1 MADKIDGGII
11 NIGINV
17 DLGPMES
24 GFKQAEKLTKE
35 AGDNLKKVTKQ
46 IEENYEKTIKTGEK
60 MKKVGTNLTKYVTLP
75 LVAMGTAAVAEA
87 IRFESS
93 FAGVQKTV
101 NGTAEQI
108 EALRKGIINMS
119 KEIPSSTHEI
129 SAVAEAAGQLGIK
142 TESILDFTRV
152 IIDLGNATNIVG
164 EEGASQLAKFAN
176 ITGMS
181 QQSFDRLGSTIV
193 ALGNNLATT
202 ERDIVNMS
210 MRLAGAGAQV
220 GMTEADILS
229 LSGALSSVGIEAEAG
244 GSAFSKVMIEM
255 QLAAETG
262 NGQLKN
268 FAKVAGMSA
277 KEFAKA
283 YKEDAT
289 GALLMFIEGLGKSEE
304 RGVSAIKVL
313 DDMEIK
319 EVRLRDALLRAANA
333 SDLFSDAVGIGNKA
347 WEENNALTNEAA
359 QRYATTES
367 QLKIQKNRIQEVGRE
382 LGVKLLPILEKG
394 MNILS
399 EVLDYFDRLDDSQKE
414 QIIKWGMMAA
424 AAGPALK
431 IIGGAVSTFGAV
443 GKAAAPMIA
452 KMVVGKASV
461 AGAVTAA
468 GTAAGTAGGAAG
480 MGALASGLG
489 AAALAAAPYVLA
501 GAAVVGTGKLIYDN
515 LTEEVVPAVD
525 LFADEVTRSTDTV
538 GGQTASLAGTVETSV
553 VKISDATKEAIQ
565 AYIDL
570 DNKATSELNELYGS
584 GQKITA
590 DIVADMTTQ
599 FGTMSQTIIDGYTR
613 QKEESVAQLTDMFSK
628 SNTLTASEQAKIL
641 GETSSHYEQK
651 KNVAQE
657 AESRINEILNKA
669 STEKRSLT
677 AKEVQEINRMQYAM
691 KDAAVQ
697 ALSQTEVEARAIQ
710 SRLSADKNRINAK
723 GAAEYI
729 SKLNQVRDESVTAAN
744 DEYKK
749 RVETIVR
756 MRDELGVISDD
767 QAKKLIRSAEI
778 QKEGT
783 IKAAEDTRV
792 GAIDKF
798 RKLYGDLDKNVD
810 TQTGE
815 ILGKFDKMKR
825 WWNGWK
831 PETKAFNATIT
842 TRQQSVTQGS
852 GKSIQNYAK
861 GTRSFEGGL
870 TTLHERG
877 YEVYDLPQ
885 GTRIFP
891 HEASQDIVEETVNR
905 LANQYIAGN
914 EPRAN
919 QNLLANIGQ
928 MIQGALAGTS
938 GHSSGPIELVVNLD
952 GKMIA
957 RQIEPSVSEI
967 QGKKGAFNQLSYGR
981 G

>member
-17 DLGPMES
+17 DLEPMEQ
-24 GFKQAEKLTKE
+24 GFKEAEKLTKQ
-35 AGDNLKKVTKQ
+35 AGNDLKKVTKQ
-46 IEENYEKTIKTGEK
+46 IEENYEKSIKFGDN

-101 NGTAEQI
+101 DGTVKQLEELKQ
-108 EALRKGIINMS
+108 GIIDMS

-129 SAVAEAAGQLGIK
+129 SAVAEAAGQLGIQ
-142 TESILDFTRV
+142 TDSILDFTRV
-152 IIDLGNATNIVG
+152 IIDLGNATNIAG
-164 EEGASQLAKFAN
+164 EEGAAQLAKFAN

-181 QQSFDRLGSTIV
+181 QKNFDRLGSTVV

-220 GMTEADILS
+220 GMTESEILS
-229 LSGALSSVGIEAEAG
+229 LAGALSSVGIEAEAG

-262 NGQLKN
+262 NEQLKN

-289 GALLMFIEGLGKSEE
+289 SALIAFIQGLGKSEE
-304 RGVSAIKVL
+304 RGISAIKVL

-333 SDLFSDAVGIGNKA
+333 SDLFTDAVALGNEA

-367 QLKIQKNRIQEVGRE
+367 KLKIQKNRIQELGRE
-382 LGVKLLPILEKG
+382 LGVKLMPLLEKG
-394 MNILS
+394 MNIVS
-399 EVLDYFDRLDDSQKE
+399 DVIDYLNKLDDAQVE
-414 QIIKWGMMAA
+414 QIIKWGLVAA

-431 IIGGAVSTFGAV
+431 IIGGGISTFGAL
-443 GKAAAPMIA
+443 GKAAAPLIA
-452 KMVVGKASV
+452 KLAVGSSSV
-461 AGAVTAA
+461 AGAATSA

-480 MGALASGLG
+480 LGALAGGLG
-489 AAALAAAPYVLA
+489 TATLAAAPYVLA
-501 GAAVVGTGKLIYDN
+501 GAAVVGAGKLIYDN
-515 LTEEVVPAVD
+515 LTEEVIPAVD
-525 LFADEVTRSTDTV
+525 LFADEVTYATETV
-538 GGQTASLAGTVETSV
+538 GGQTASMAGTVENSV
-553 VKISDATKEAIQ
+553 VKISDATKQAVQ
-565 AYIDL
+565 AYIDM
-570 DNKATSELNELYGS
+570 DNQATTQLNELYGS
-584 GQKITA
+584 STKIT
-590 DIVADMTTQ
+590 DEIVTDMTTK
-599 FGTMSQTIIDGYTR
+599 FGAMTQTIIDGYTK
-613 QKEESVAQLTDMFSK
+613 QKEESLAQMTDFFMQ
-628 SNTLTASEQAKIL
+628 SNTLTTTEEAKIL
-641 GETSSHYEQK
+641 AETNAHYEQK

-657 AESRINEILNKA
+657 AENRINEIMQKA
-669 STEKRSLT
+669 YNEKRSLT
-677 AKEVQEINRMQYAM
+677 AEEVKEINRMQFAM

-697 ALSQTEVEARAIQ
+697 ALSETEVEARAIQ

-729 SKLNQVRDESVTAAN
+729 SKLNQVRDEAVTAAN
-744 DEYKK
+744 DEYNK
-749 RVETIVR
+749 RMATIIR
-756 MRDELGVISDD
+756 MRDELGVISAE
-767 QAKKLIRSAEI
+767 QAAALIRSAEV
-778 QKEGT
+778 QKNGT
-783 IKAAEDTRV
+783 IKAAEDTRI

-798 RKLYGDLDKNVD
+798 RQLYGDLDKNVN

-815 ILGKFDKMKR
+815 ILSKFDKMKR
-825 WWNGWK
+825 WWSGWK

-842 TRQQSVTQGS
+842 TTQKSVTQGT
-852 GKSIQNYAK
+852 GKAIQKYAT
-861 GTRSFEGGL
+861 GTRNFSGGL
-870 TTLHERG
+870 TTLHEKG
-877 YEVYDLPQ
+877 YEVYDLPE

-891 HEASQDIVEETVNR
+891 HEASEDIVEQTVNR

-919 QNLLANIGQ
+919 QSLLQNIGQ
-928 MIQGALAGTS
+928 MIQGALQSAGGTDR
-938 GHSSGPIELVVNLD
+938 PIELVVNLD
-952 GKMIA
+952 GKTIA
-957 RQIEPSVSEI
+957 RHTEPHISKL
-967 QGKKGAFNQLSYGR
+967 QGKNGAFNELAYGR